1 MLIRNYILDDAF
13 QYVGYRF
20 VLFLLIY
27 RLKKMSFFLYTKEWN
42 TQTENLF
49 EFRSLNLMQ
58 LMMQIQKD
66 SYDLCY
72 L

>member
-1 MLIRNYILDDAF
+1 
-13 QYVGYRF
+13 
-20 VLFLLIY
+20 
-27 RLKKMSFFLYTKEWN
+27 MSFFLYTKEWN